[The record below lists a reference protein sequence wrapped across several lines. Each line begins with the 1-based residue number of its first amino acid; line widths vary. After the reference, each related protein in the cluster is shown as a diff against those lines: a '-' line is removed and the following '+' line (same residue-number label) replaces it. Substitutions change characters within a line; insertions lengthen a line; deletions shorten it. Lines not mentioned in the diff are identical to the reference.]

1 MNGAVTCEQNNP
13 DNRLITADGIRI
25 EANHLPKAG
34 LLVYQHVH
42 EYDHTT
48 LVASGAIRAWCSGVR
63 LGDFEAP
70 AVLFIKAGELHNF
83 ESLVDGTVFYCL
95 HNVERSAGNI
105 VSHAP
110 VLSECAPCL
119 RS

>member
-1 MNGAVTCEQNNP
+1 MNGEATCEQTNP

-25 EANHLPKAG
+25 EANHLPKTG
-34 LLVYQHVH
+34 MLVYQHVH

-48 LVASGAIRAWCSGVR
+48 LVASGAVRAWASGER
-63 LGDFEAP
+63 LGDFTAP
-70 AVLFIKAGELHNF
+70 SMLFIAAGELHHF
-83 ESLVDGTVFYCL
+83 ESLTDNTVFYCL

-105 VSHAP
+105 VSHPP
-110 VLSECAPCL
+110 VLSECLPCQ